1 MSRVVA
7 PLTAQRVGS
16 LVAGWWPVEPASAS
30 VAASGSNNQTV
41 LLDCPDGRF
50 VARVHHNADV
60 ARVRAEHRL
69 LAALAGTSLPF
80 EIPRPLPG
88 LDGSTVRATAYGPV
102 SLVPLLAG
110 ERPDPSDPRHQ
121 RAAGVALA
129 ELDTALGTL
138 RAELAPVVWSGRLD
152 DITPSAPD
160 LDDLCRRF
168 DADPVLAS
176 YASWF
181 RGALARHRVP
191 GDLPRQII
199 HGDYAYSNLLM
210 SDDRVGAVLD
220 FEIAGADLRVND
232 LVAAL
237 AACTHAPDP
246 ADDDHVL
253 ALCGG
258 FGSVLRVSPAEAHA
272 LPDLLRAR
280 ILGSVVWSA
289 GRWLRGHAP
298 AVEVAD
304 RLAAG
309 QAYDVA
315 LERHGSRLVDLV
327 APLLT

>member
-1 MSRVVA
+1 MGRVVA
-7 PLTAQRVGS
+7 PLTPQRVLG
-16 LVAGWWPVEPASAS
+16 LVAGWWAVEP
-30 VAASGSNNQTV
+30 VAARPAPFGSNNVTV
-41 LLDCPDGRF
+41 LLDCTEGTV
-50 VARVHHNADV
+50 VARVHQNADA
-60 ARVRAEHRL
+60 ARVRAEYRL
-69 LAALAGTSLPF
+69 LAALSETGLPF
-80 EIPRPLPG
+80 QVPRPLPG
-88 LDGSTVRATAYGPV
+88 ADGSTVRSTAYGPI
-102 SLVPLLAG
+102 SLVPLLPG

-121 RAAGVALA
+121 RSAGVALA
-129 ELDTALGTL
+129 ELDTALATL
-138 RAELAPVVWSGRLD
+138 PLGLAPVVWSGRLD
-152 DITPSAPD
+152 EITPSVHD
-160 LDDLCRRF
+160 LGELCRRLEV
-168 DADPVLAS
+168 DPVLAP

-181 RGALARHRVP
+181 RGALARHHVP
-191 GDLPRQII
+191 GYLPRQIV

-237 AACTHAPDP
+237 AARTHAPDP

-280 ILGSVVWSA
+280 ILGSVVWRA
-289 GRWLRGHAP
+289 GRWLRGQVA
-298 AVEVAD
+298 AAELAD

-315 LERHGSRLVDLV
+315 LDRHGSRLVDLV
-327 APLLT
+327 APLIT